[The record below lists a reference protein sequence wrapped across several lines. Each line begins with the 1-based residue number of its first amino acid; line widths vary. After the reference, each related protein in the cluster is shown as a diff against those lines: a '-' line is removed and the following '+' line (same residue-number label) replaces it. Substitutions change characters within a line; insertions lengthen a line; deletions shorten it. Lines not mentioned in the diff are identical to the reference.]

1 MKNNLIILAV
11 SSILALAAGFVPNL
25 EMSEYLYQNLT
36 WFFMLAIFVLA
47 GAASIKVVR
56 GFDLVATFA
65 RHWPA
70 ALLALV
76 IVTAAALLSP
86 PDFRILADETN
97 LLGVSLEMHETLKTR
112 LPLESLYYYFGQ
124 RQGISY
130 KTEMRPAGFPFA
142 LALLHGLIGYR
153 AANPF
158 ILNLFLAWL
167 ALLLMYLLTMRRA
180 DRAYGLVAML
190 LLAAFPAFVQS
201 ACSAG
206 FEIYNLVLALALLL
220 LFDLLL
226 AGRAGAEPVV
236 ACLLLLAFSRYES
249 VLGIVCFLPLLIY
262 HEGNPEAKADNRLIW
277 AFPLLLIPALWLRR
291 ITFNPTSF
299 QVSDIGQAFSLAN
312 FNDNFL
318 GWLTYFTSFEYSR
331 LIGPFMLAMLPVG
344 LLIWFLNTTAA
355 GQTFKQRFFACSVG
369 LFFFVHLLARLFY
382 TQGNP
387 VNPYTLRLVVIMLP
401 AMVWLALAVIRRAEK
416 FWALAGRQ
424 SALYAGCLAAL
435 LLMLSWPA
443 ASGSN
448 ITSMLALYREFR
460 WVRQELSRID
470 AGEDTI
476 LICERPTMYVPL
488 LQSAVGPKYAVE
500 NAGKIMGMLDI
511 AAYSRLIF
519 IESINYRSG
528 KSNMPPIPAE
538 FSTLKSE
545 VIFETQMTGAEK
557 LKITLLH
564 R

>member
-1 MKNNLIILAV
+1 MNTNLIILAI
-11 SSILALAAGFVPNL
+11 SSILALVAGFVPNL
-25 EMSEYLYQNLT
+25 EQSEYLYQNLT

-47 GAASIKVVR
+47 CAASIKVVR
-56 GFDLVATFA
+56 GFDLAANFA

-97 LLGVSLEMHETLKTR
+97 LLGVSLEMHDTLKTR
-112 LPLESLYYYFGQ
+112 LPLESLYFYFGQ

-142 LALLHGLIGYR
+142 LSLLHGLIGYR
-153 AANPF
+153 TANPF
-158 ILNLFLAWL
+158 IMNLGLAWL
-167 ALLLMYLLTMRRA
+167 ALLLMYLLTTRQA
-180 DRAYGLVAML
+180 GRAYGLLAML

-206 FEIYNLVLALALLL
+206 FEIYNLMLALALLL
-220 LFDLLL
+220 LLDLLI
-226 AGRAGAEPVV
+226 AGRAGAEAVV

-249 VLGIVCFLPLLIY
+249 VLGVVCFLPFLLY
-262 HEGNPEAKADNRLIW
+262 HEGSPEAKPANWLIW

-312 FNDNFL
+312 VNDNFL

-331 LIGPFMLAMLPVG
+331 LIGPFMLAMLPLG
-344 LLIWFLNTTAA
+344 LLVWLLNTTAA
-355 GQTFKQRFFACSVG
+355 GQTFKQRFFAGSVG
-369 LFFFVHLLARLFY
+369 LFFCVHLLARLFY

-387 VNPYTLRLVVIMLP
+387 VNPYTVRLVVIMLP
-401 AMVWLALAVIRRAEK
+401 AMVWLALAVLRRAEK
-416 FWALAGRQ
+416 FWAVAGRQ
-424 SALYAGCLAAL
+424 PMLQAGCLAVL
-435 LLMLSWPA
+435 LLVLSWPA
-443 ASGSN
+443 ASGSK
-448 ITSMLALYREFR
+448 ITGMLALFREFR
-460 WVRQELSRID
+460 WVRQELELIN
-470 AGEDTI
+470 AGEETI
-476 LICERPTMYVPL
+476 LICQRPTMYVPL
-488 LQSAVGPKYAVE
+488 LHSAVGPKYALE
-500 NAGKIMGMLDI
+500 NAGKIMEMLNI
-511 AAYSRLIF
+511 AAYNRLIF

-528 KSNMPPIPAE
+528 KSSMPPIPAE